1 MRFRTASQS
10 TAANRKEIRKMQKIV
25 DEQQRVKIAM
35 EPQELETMQINLMK
49 RKKGMFLVVF
59 HVRVRLQRLS
69 ELSMSSPTGRTGSGV
84 SFAFEAEQ

>member
-1 MRFRTASQS
+1 MV
-10 TAANRKEIRKMQKIV
+10 NRREIRKDKKTV
-25 DEQQRVKIAM
+25 DEQQRERTSM